1 MNSEMFG
8 EQVWAYKE
16 KNKQIDA
23 IIIASVIDLQNAVGW
38 NGSQFKLKRQLKGL
52 ERVVKTKHDQ
62 LEAQMTTNQ
71 KNLKKQMNDQYNLL
85 EKKLDQI
92 I

>member
-23 IIIASVIDLQNAVGW
+23 IIIASVIDL
-38 NGSQFKLKRQLKGL
+38 
-52 ERVVKTKHDQ
+52 
-62 LEAQMTTNQ
+62 
-71 KNLKKQMNDQYNLL
+71 
-85 EKKLDQI
+85 
-92 I
+92 